1 MPTHLCRVETVGRLA
16 AMRTPETHA
25 REVAAAL
32 PVRHVNSVALNQAQ
46 DMVLAADIRADFPS
60 PRFDNSQMDGYA
72 LPQCAAGTYQ
82 VGPTIAAGTEPT
94 QVLRGSLNAACPIMT
109 GAKVPEGTAAIV
121 PIEHCEPQEFLAPG
135 DHVTVPETQP
145 EQFIRRAGSDL
156 EEGALLATQG
166 DKLTPVRLAA
176 LASQGIAEVE
186 VYRPARIL
194 ICTGGAEIGSGS
206 AAIPDANA
214 PLLTALAHRA
224 GIDVAGYI
232 TTDDDPQAL
241 THAFA
246 DAIAQH
252 HPDAIIT
259 SGGISAGKFEVV
271 RQVLDGWFGHV
282 DQQPGGPQGIA
293 AFGGTPVICLP
304 GNPVSTLVSFRLF
317 VAPALGWAPEPFR
330 VPLAASIEGLAHKE
344 QFRRGRVDSQA
355 HILGGAS
362 SHLLAQAADATH
374 LLRIPAGQR
383 LTDGQEV
390 EVYPL

>member
-1 MPTHLCRVETVGRLA
+1 
-16 AMRTPETHA
+16 MRTPETHA

-32 PVRHVNSVALNQAQ
+32 PARQAATVSLTQAQ
-46 DMVLAADIRADFPS
+46 DMVLAADIHAGFPS

-72 LPQCAAGTYQ
+72 LPQCVAGTYP
-82 VGPTIAAGTEPT
+82 VGPTIAAGTEPA
-94 QVLRGSLNAACPIMT
+94 QVLDSPLSSACPIMT

-121 PIEHCEPQEFLAPG
+121 PIERCEPPEFLDPG
-135 DHVTVPETQP
+135 DHITVPETSP
-145 EQFIRRAGSDL
+145 GQFIRRAGSDL
-156 EEGALLATQG
+156 EEGALLAAQG

-186 VYRPARIL
+186 VYRPAHIL
-194 ICTGGAEIGSGS
+194 ICTGGAEIGHGS

-214 PLLTALAHRA
+214 PLLTAMAHSA

-232 TTDDDPQAL
+232 TTDDDPKAL
-241 THAFA
+241 ERAFTE
-246 DAIAQH
+246 AIAQH

-293 AFGGTPVICLP
+293 TFHDTPVICLP
-304 GNPVSTLVSFRLF
+304 GNPISTLVSFRLF
-317 VAPALGWAPEPFR
+317 VAPALGWAPQPFR
-330 VPLAASIEGLAHKE
+330 VPLAAGIDSLPHKD
-344 QFRRGRVDSQA
+344 QFRRGRVDSHA

-374 LLRIPAGQR
+374 LIRIPADQR
-383 LTDGQEV
+383 LEAGEEV

>member
-1 MPTHLCRVETVGRLA
+1 
-16 AMRTPETHA
+16 MRTPETHA
-25 REVAAAL
+25 REVAATL
-32 PVRHVNSVALNQAQ
+32 PARQAITVPLTQAQ
-46 DMVLAADIRADFPS
+46 DMVLAADIHAGFPS

-72 LPQCAAGTYQ
+72 LPQCAAGTYP
-82 VGPTIAAGTEPT
+82 VGPTIAAGTEPA
-94 QVLRGSLNAACPIMT
+94 QVLDGPLASAYPIMT

-121 PIEHCEPQEFLAPG
+121 PIERCEPQKFLSPG
-135 DHVTVPETQP
+135 GRITVPETSP
-145 EQFIRRAGSDL
+145 GQFIRRTGSDL
-156 EEGALLATQG
+156 EESALLAARG

-176 LASQGIAEVE
+176 LASQGIDEVE

-194 ICTGGAEIGSGS
+194 ICTGGAEIGHGS

-214 PLLTALAHRA
+214 PLLTAMARRA

-241 THAFA
+241 ERAFTE
-246 DAIAQH
+246 AIAQH
-252 HPDAIIT
+252 RPDAIIT

-293 AFGGTPVICLP
+293 AFRGTPVICLP
-304 GNPVSTLVSFRLF
+304 GNPISTLVSFRLF
-317 VAPALGWAPEPFR
+317 VAPALGWAPQPFR
-330 VPLAASIEGLAHKE
+330 VPLAAGIEGLPHKD
-344 QFRRGRVDSQA
+344 QFRRGRVDSHA

-374 LLRIPAGQR
+374 LIRIPAGQR
-383 LTDGQEV
+383 LEKDQEV

>member
-1 MPTHLCRVETVGRLA
+1 
-16 AMRTPETHA
+16 MRTPETHA
-25 REVAAAL
+25 CEVAAAL
-32 PVRHVNSVALNQAQ
+32 PARQATTVPLTQAL
-46 DMVLAADIRADFPS
+46 DMVLAADVHAGFPS

-72 LPQCAAGTYQ
+72 LPQCTAGTYP
-82 VGPTIAAGTEPT
+82 VGPTIAAGTEPA
-94 QVLRGSLNAACPIMT
+94 QVLGSPLSSACPIMT

-121 PIEHCEPQEFLAPG
+121 PIERCEPQEFLAPG
-135 DHVTVPETQP
+135 DRITVPETSP
-145 EQFIRRAGSDL
+145 GQFIRRTGSDL
-156 EEGALLATQG
+156 EEGALLAARG

-176 LASQGIAEVE
+176 LASQGIDEAE

-194 ICTGGAEIGSGS
+194 ICTGGAEIGHGS

-214 PLLTALAHRA
+214 PLLTAMAGRA

-241 THAFA
+241 ERAFTE
-246 DAIAQH
+246 AIAQH
-252 HPDAIIT
+252 HTDAIIT

-293 AFGGTPVICLP
+293 TFHDTPVICLP
-304 GNPVSTLVSFRLF
+304 GNPISTLVSFRLF
-317 VAPALGWAPEPFR
+317 VAPALGWAPQPFR
-330 VPLAASIEGLAHKE
+330 VPLAASIDGLPHKD
-344 QFRRGRVDSQA
+344 QFRRGRVDSRA

-374 LLRIPAGQR
+374 LIRIPAGQR
-383 LTDGQEV
+383 LEAGEEV

>member
-1 MPTHLCRVETVGRLA
+1 
-16 AMRTPETHA
+16 MRTPETHA

-32 PVRHVNSVALNQAQ
+32 PARQATSVPLTQAQ
-46 DMVLAADIRADFPS
+46 DMVLAADIHAGFPS

-72 LPQCAAGTYQ
+72 LPQCAAGTYP
-82 VGPTIAAGTEPT
+82 VGPTIAAGPEPA
-94 QVLRGSLNAACPIMT
+94 QVLNGPLASACPIMT
-109 GAKVPEGTAAIV
+109 GAKVPDGTAAIV
-121 PIEHCEPQEFLAPG
+121 PIERCEPQEFLSPG
-135 DHVTVPETQP
+135 GRITVPVTTP
-145 EQFIRRAGSDL
+145 GQFIRRTGSDL
-156 EEGALLATQG
+156 EESALLAARG

-176 LASQGIAEVE
+176 LASQGIDEVE

-194 ICTGGAEIGSGS
+194 ICTGGAEIGHGS

-214 PLLTALAHRA
+214 PLLTAMARRA

-241 THAFA
+241 ERAFTE
-246 DAIAQH
+246 AIAQH
-252 HPDAIIT
+252 RPDAIIT

-293 AFGGTPVICLP
+293 AFRGTPVICLP
-304 GNPVSTLVSFRLF
+304 GNPISTLVSFRLF
-317 VAPALGWAPEPFR
+317 VAPALGWAPQPFR
-330 VPLAASIEGLAHKE
+330 IPLAAGIDGLPHKD
-344 QFRRGRVDSQA
+344 QFRRGRVDSHA
-355 HILGGAS
+355 HVLGGAS

-374 LLRIPAGQR
+374 LIRIPARQR
-383 LTDGQEV
+383 LEAGEEA

>member
-1 MPTHLCRVETVGRLA
+1 
-16 AMRTPETHA
+16 MRTPETHA

-32 PVRHVNSVALNQAQ
+32 PTRQATTVPLTQAQ
-46 DMVLAADIRADFPS
+46 DMVLAADIHAGFPS

-72 LPQCAAGTYQ
+72 LPQCAAGTYP

-94 QVLRGSLNAACPIMT
+94 QVLDSPLSSACPIMT

-121 PIEHCEPQEFLAPG
+121 PIERCEPQEFLAPG
-135 DHVTVPETQP
+135 GRITVPKTSP
-145 EQFIRRAGSDL
+145 GQFIRRTGSDL
-156 EEGALLATQG
+156 EEGALLAARG

-176 LASQGIAEVE
+176 LASQGIDEVE

-194 ICTGGAEIGSGS
+194 ICTGGAEIGHGS

-214 PLLTALAHRA
+214 PLLTAMAGRA

-241 THAFA
+241 ELAFTE
-246 DAIAQH
+246 AIAQH
-252 HPDAIIT
+252 RPDAIIT

-293 AFGGTPVICLP
+293 TFHNTPVICLP
-304 GNPVSTLVSFRLF
+304 GNPISTLVSFRLF
-317 VAPALGWAPEPFR
+317 VAPTLGWAPQPFH
-330 VPLAASIEGLAHKE
+330 VPLAAGIEGLPHKD
-344 QFRRGRVDSQA
+344 QFRRGRVDSHA

-374 LLRIPAGQR
+374 LIRIPAGQR
-383 LTDGQEV
+383 LEEGQEV

>member
-1 MPTHLCRVETVGRLA
+1 
-16 AMRTPETHA
+16 MRTPETHA

-32 PVRHVNSVALNQAQ
+32 PARQATTVPLTQAQ
-46 DMVLAADIRADFPS
+46 DMVLAADIHAGFPS

-72 LPQCAAGTYQ
+72 LPQCAAGTYP
-82 VGPTIAAGTEPT
+82 VGPTIAAGTEPA
-94 QVLRGSLNAACPIMT
+94 QVLDSPLSSACPIMT

-121 PIEHCEPQEFLAPG
+121 PIERCEPQEFLAPG
-135 DHVTVPETQP
+135 DRITVPETSP
-145 EQFIRRAGSDL
+145 GQFIRRTGSDL
-156 EEGALLATQG
+156 EEGALLAARG

-176 LASQGIAEVE
+176 LASQGIDEVE

-194 ICTGGAEIGSGS
+194 ICTGGAEIGHGS

-214 PLLTALAHRA
+214 PLLMAMAHRA

-241 THAFA
+241 ERAFTE
-246 DAIAQH
+246 AIAQH
-252 HPDAIIT
+252 RPDAIIT

-271 RQVLDGWFGHV
+271 RQVLNGWFGHV

-293 AFGGTPVICLP
+293 AFRSTPVVCLP
-304 GNPVSTLVSFRLF
+304 GNPISTLVSFRLF
-317 VAPALGWAPEPFR
+317 VAPALGWAPRPFL
-330 VPLAASIEGLAHKE
+330 VPLAAGVEGLPHKD
-344 QFRRGRVDSQA
+344 QFRRGRVDSRA

-374 LLRIPAGQR
+374 LIRIPAGQR
-383 LTDGQEV
+383 LEEGQEV

>member
-1 MPTHLCRVETVGRLA
+1 
-16 AMRTPETHA
+16 MRTPETHA

-32 PVRHVNSVALNQAQ
+32 PARQATTVPLTQAQ
-46 DMVLAADIRADFPS
+46 DMVLAADIHAGFPS

-72 LPQCAAGTYQ
+72 LPQCAAGTYP
-82 VGPTIAAGTEPT
+82 VGPTIAAGAEPA
-94 QVLRGSLNAACPIMT
+94 QVLDGPLASACPIMT
-109 GAKVPEGTAAIV
+109 GAKVPDGTAAIV
-121 PIEHCEPQEFLAPG
+121 PIERCEPQEFLSPG
-135 DHVTVPETQP
+135 GRITVPKTSP
-145 EQFIRRAGSDL
+145 GQFIRRTGSDL
-156 EEGALLATQG
+156 EESALLAARG

-176 LASQGIAEVE
+176 LASQGIDEVE

-194 ICTGGAEIGSGS
+194 ICTGGAEIGHGS

-214 PLLTALAHRA
+214 PLLTAMARRA

-241 THAFA
+241 ELAFTE
-246 DAIAQH
+246 AIAQH
-252 HPDAIIT
+252 RPDAIIT

-293 AFGGTPVICLP
+293 AFRGTPVICLP
-304 GNPVSTLVSFRLF
+304 GNPISTLVSFRLF
-317 VAPALGWAPEPFR
+317 VAPALGWAPQPFR
-330 VPLAASIEGLAHKE
+330 VPLAAGIDGLPHKD
-344 QFRRGRVDSQA
+344 QFRRGRVDSHA

-374 LLRIPAGQR
+374 LIRIPAGQR
-383 LTDGQEV
+383 LEEGQEV

>member
-1 MPTHLCRVETVGRLA
+1 MPAHPCRVETAGKLA
-16 AMRTPETHA
+16 TMRTPETHA

-32 PVRHVNSVALNQAQ
+32 PARQVTTVALHRAQ
-46 DMVLAADIRADFPS
+46 DMVLSADIHAGFPS
-60 PRFDNSQMDGYA
+60 PRFNNSQMDGYA
-72 LPQCAAGTYQ
+72 LPQCAAGTYL
-82 VGPTIAAGTEPT
+82 VGPTIAAGDDPIR
-94 QVLRGSLNAACPIMT
+94 VLNCPLGAACPIMT

-121 PIEHCEPQEFLAPG
+121 PIEHCEPQEFLSPG
-135 DHVTVPETQP
+135 ARITVPETSP
-145 EQFIRRAGSDL
+145 GQFIRRTGSDL
-156 EEGALLATQG
+156 EEGALLAARD

-176 LASQGIAEVE
+176 LASQGIDEVE

-194 ICTGGAEIGSGS
+194 ICTGGAEIGHGN

-214 PLLTALAHRA
+214 PLLTAMAHRA
-224 GIDVAGYI
+224 GIEVEGYI
-232 TTDDDPQAL
+232 TTNDDPQAL

-246 DAIAQH
+246 EAIALN
-252 HPDAIIT
+252 HPDAVVT

-271 RQVLDGWFGHV
+271 RQVLNGWFGHV

-293 AFGGTPVICLP
+293 TFHDTPVICLP
-304 GNPVSTLVSFRLF
+304 GNPISTLVSFRLF

-330 VPLAASIEGLAHKE
+330 VPLAAGIEGLPHKK
-344 QFRRGRVDSQA
+344 QFRRGRVDSHA

-374 LLRIPAGQR
+374 LIRIPAGQR
-383 LTDGQEV
+383 LEADEEV

>member
-1 MPTHLCRVETVGRLA
+1 
-16 AMRTPETHA
+16 MRTPKTHA

-32 PVRHVNSVALNQAQ
+32 PTRQAATVPLAQAQ
-46 DMVLAADIRADFPS
+46 GMVLATDIHAGFPS

-72 LPQCAAGTYQ
+72 LPQCAAGTYP
-82 VGPTIAAGTEPT
+82 VGPTIAAGTEPA
-94 QVLRGSLNAACPIMT
+94 QVLDSPLSSACPIMT

-121 PIEHCEPQEFLAPG
+121 PIERCEPQEFLAPG
-135 DHVTVPETQP
+135 ERITVPETSP
-145 EQFIRRAGSDL
+145 GQFIRRTGSDL
-156 EEGALLATQG
+156 EEGALLAARG

-176 LASQGIAEVE
+176 LASQGIDEVE

-194 ICTGGAEIGSGS
+194 ICTGGAEIGHGS

-214 PLLTALAHRA
+214 PLLTAMAGRA

-232 TTDDDPQAL
+232 TTDDDPQVL
-241 THAFA
+241 EHAFTE
-246 DAIAQH
+246 AIAQH

-271 RQVLDGWFGHV
+271 RQVLEGWFGHV

-293 AFGGTPVICLP
+293 AFHDTPVICLP
-304 GNPVSTLVSFRLF
+304 GNPISTLVSFRLF
-317 VAPALGWAPEPFR
+317 VAPTLGWAPQPFR
-330 VPLAASIEGLAHKE
+330 VPLAASIDGLPYKD
-344 QFRRGRVDSQA
+344 QFRRGRVDSHA

-374 LLRIPAGQR
+374 LIRIPADQR
-383 LTDGQEV
+383 LEAGEEV

>member
-1 MPTHLCRVETVGRLA
+1 
-16 AMRTPETHA
+16 MRTPETHA

-32 PVRHVNSVALNQAQ
+32 PARQATTVPLTQAQ
-46 DMVLAADIRADFPS
+46 DMVLAADIHAGFPS

-72 LPQCAAGTYQ
+72 LPQCAAGTYP
-82 VGPTIAAGTEPT
+82 VGPTIAAGTEPA
-94 QVLRGSLNAACPIMT
+94 QVLDSPLSSACPIMT

-121 PIEHCEPQEFLAPG
+121 PIERCEPQEFLAPG
-135 DHVTVPETQP
+135 DRITVPETSP
-145 EQFIRRAGSDL
+145 GQFIRRTSSDL
-156 EEGALLATQG
+156 EEGALLAARG

-176 LASQGIAEVE
+176 LASQGIDAVE

-194 ICTGGAEIGSGS
+194 ICTGGAEIGHGS

-214 PLLTALAHRA
+214 PLLTAMAGRA

-232 TTDDDPQAL
+232 TTDDDPKAL
-241 THAFA
+241 ERAFTE
-246 DAIAQH
+246 AIAQH

-271 RQVLDGWFGHV
+271 RQVLEGWFGHV

-293 AFGGTPVICLP
+293 TFHDTPVICLP
-304 GNPVSTLVSFRLF
+304 GNPISTLVSFRLF
-317 VAPALGWAPEPFR
+317 VAPALGWAPEPFH
-330 VPLAASIEGLAHKE
+330 VPLAAGIDGLPHKE
-344 QFRRGRVDSQA
+344 QFRRGRVDSRA

-374 LLRIPAGQR
+374 LIRIPAGQR
-383 LTDGQEV
+383 LEKGQEV

>member
-1 MPTHLCRVETVGRLA
+1 
-16 AMRTPETHA
+16 MRTPETHA

-32 PVRHVNSVALNQAQ
+32 PARQAITVPLTQAQ
-46 DMVLAADIRADFPS
+46 DMVLAADIHAGFPS

-72 LPQCAAGTYQ
+72 LPQCAAGAYP
-82 VGPTIAAGTEPT
+82 VGPTIAAGTEPS
-94 QVLRGSLNAACPIMT
+94 QVLDGPLASACPIMT

-121 PIEHCEPQEFLAPG
+121 PIERCEPQEFLSPG
-135 DHVTVPETQP
+135 GRITVPETSP
-145 EQFIRRAGSDL
+145 GQFIRRTGSDL
-156 EEGALLATQG
+156 EEGALLAARG

-176 LASQGIAEVE
+176 LASQGIDEVE

-194 ICTGGAEIGSGS
+194 ICTGGAEIGHGS

-214 PLLTALAHRA
+214 PLLTAMARRA

-241 THAFA
+241 ERAFTE
-246 DAIAQH
+246 AIAQH
-252 HPDAIIT
+252 RPDAIIT

-293 AFGGTPVICLP
+293 AFRGTPVICLP
-304 GNPVSTLVSFRLF
+304 GNPISTLVSFRLF
-317 VAPALGWAPEPFR
+317 VAPALGWAPQPFR
-330 VPLAASIEGLAHKE
+330 VPLAAGIDGLPHKD
-344 QFRRGRVDSQA
+344 QFRRGSVDSHA

-374 LLRIPAGQR
+374 LIRIPAGQH
-383 LTDGQEV
+383 LEEGQEV

>member
-1 MPTHLCRVETVGRLA
+1 
-16 AMRTPETHA
+16 MRTPETHA

-32 PVRHVNSVALNQAQ
+32 PARQATTVPLTQAQ
-46 DMVLAADIRADFPS
+46 DMVLAADIHAGFPS

-72 LPQCAAGTYQ
+72 LPQCAAGAYP
-82 VGPTIAAGTEPT
+82 VGPTIAAGTEPS
-94 QVLRGSLNAACPIMT
+94 QVLDGPLASACPIMT

-121 PIEHCEPQEFLAPG
+121 PIERCEPQEFLSPG
-135 DHVTVPETQP
+135 GRITVPETSP
-145 EQFIRRAGSDL
+145 GQFIRRTGSDL
-156 EEGALLATQG
+156 EEGALLAARG

-194 ICTGGAEIGSGS
+194 ICTGGAEIGHGS

-214 PLLTALAHRA
+214 PLLTAMARRA

-241 THAFA
+241 ERAFTE
-246 DAIAQH
+246 AIAQH
-252 HPDAIIT
+252 RPDAIIT

-293 AFGGTPVICLP
+293 AFRNTPVICLP
-304 GNPVSTLVSFRLF
+304 GNPISTLVSFRLF
-317 VAPALGWAPEPFR
+317 VTPALGWAPEPFR
-330 VPLAASIEGLAHKE
+330 VPLAAGIEGLPHRD
-344 QFRRGRVDSQA
+344 QFRRGSVDSRA

-374 LLRIPAGQR
+374 LIRIPAGQR
-383 LTDGQEV
+383 LEEGQEV

>member
-1 MPTHLCRVETVGRLA
+1 MPTHPCRVETVGRLA

-25 REVAAAL
+25 REVTAAL
-32 PVRHVNSVALNQAQ
+32 PARQATTVALNKAQ
-46 DMVLAADIRADFPS
+46 DMVLAADICAGFPS

-82 VGPTIAAGTEPT
+82 VGPTIAAGTEPAR
-94 QVLRGSLNAACPIMT
+94 VLDGPLPAACPIMT
-109 GAKVPEGTAAIV
+109 GAKVPEGTAAVV
-121 PIEHCEPQEFLAPG
+121 PIERCEPPEFLDPG
-135 DHVTVPETQP
+135 SHITVPETSP
-145 EQFIRRAGSDL
+145 GQFIRRTGSDL
-156 EEGALLATQG
+156 EEGALLAAQG

-214 PLLTALAHRA
+214 PLLKGMARRA
-224 GIDVAGYI
+224 GLEVAGHI
-232 TTDDDPQAL
+232 TTNDAPQAL

-293 AFGGTPVICLP
+293 TFHGTPVICLP
-304 GNPVSTLVSFRLF
+304 GNPISTLVSFRLF
-317 VAPALGWAPEPFR
+317 VAPALGWAPESFR
-330 VPLAASIEGLAHKE
+330 VPLAAGIEGLAHKE
-344 QFRRGRVDSQA
+344 QFRRGRVDSHA

-374 LLRIPAGQR
+374 LIRIPAGQR
-383 LTDGQEV
+383 LEEGQEV

>member
-1 MPTHLCRVETVGRLA
+1 MPTHPCRVETAGKLA

-32 PVRHVNSVALNQAQ
+32 PARQATTVSLNEAQ
-46 DMVLAADIRADFPS
+46 NMVLSAAIHAGFPS

-82 VGPTIAAGTEPT
+82 IGPTIAAGTEPA

-109 GAKVPEGTAAIV
+109 GAKVPAGTAAIV

-135 DHVTVPETQP
+135 DRVTVPETSP
-145 EQFIRRAGSDL
+145 GQFIRRAGSDL
-156 EEGALLATQG
+156 EEGALLAAQG

-194 ICTGGAEIGSGS
+194 ICTGGAEIGHGN

-214 PLLTALAHRA
+214 PLLTAMAHRA
-224 GIDVAGYI
+224 GIEVAGYI
-232 TTDDDPQAL
+232 ATNDDPQAL

-293 AFGGTPVICLP
+293 AFRSTPVVCLP
-304 GNPVSTLVSFRLF
+304 GNPISTLVSFRLF
-317 VAPALGWAPEPFR
+317 VAPTLGWAPQPFR
-330 VPLAASIEGLAHKE
+330 VPLAASIDGLPHKK
-344 QFRRGRVDSQA
+344 QFRRGRVDSHA

-374 LLRIPAGQR
+374 LIRIPAGQR
-383 LTDGQEV
+383 LEADEEV

>member
-1 MPTHLCRVETVGRLA
+1 
-16 AMRTPETHA
+16 MRTPETHA

-32 PVRHVNSVALNQAQ
+32 PARQATTVPLTQAQ
-46 DMVLAADIRADFPS
+46 DMVLAADIHAGFPS

-72 LPQCAAGTYQ
+72 LPQCAAGTYP

-94 QVLRGSLNAACPIMT
+94 QVLDSPLSSACPIMT
-109 GAKVPEGTAAIV
+109 GAKVPDGTAAIV
-121 PIEHCEPQEFLAPG
+121 PIERCEPQEFLSPG
-135 DHVTVPETQP
+135 GRITVPKTSP
-145 EQFIRRAGSDL
+145 GQFIRRTGSDL
-156 EEGALLATQG
+156 EESALLAARG

-176 LASQGIAEVE
+176 LASQGIDEVE

-194 ICTGGAEIGSGS
+194 ICTGGAEIGHGS

-214 PLLTALAHRA
+214 PLLTAMARRA

-241 THAFA
+241 ELAFTE
-246 DAIAQH
+246 AIAQH
-252 HPDAIIT
+252 RPDAIIT

-293 AFGGTPVICLP
+293 TFHNTPVICLP
-304 GNPVSTLVSFRLF
+304 GNPISTLVSFRLF
-317 VAPALGWAPEPFR
+317 VAPTLGWAPQPFH
-330 VPLAASIEGLAHKE
+330 VPLAAGIEGLPHKD
-344 QFRRGRVDSQA
+344 QFRRGRVDSHA

-374 LLRIPAGQR
+374 LIRIPAGQR
-383 LTDGQEV
+383 LEEGQEV

>member
-1 MPTHLCRVETVGRLA
+1 
-16 AMRTPETHA
+16 MRTPETHA

-32 PVRHVNSVALNQAQ
+32 PARQATTVPLTQAQ
-46 DMVLAADIRADFPS
+46 DMVLAADIHAGFPS

-72 LPQCAAGTYQ
+72 LPQCAAGTYP
-82 VGPTIAAGTEPT
+82 VGPTIAAGTEPA
-94 QVLRGSLNAACPIMT
+94 QVLDSPLSSACPIMT

-121 PIEHCEPQEFLAPG
+121 PIERCEPQEFLAPG
-135 DHVTVPETQP
+135 GRITVPETSP
-145 EQFIRRAGSDL
+145 GQFIRRTGSDL
-156 EEGALLATQG
+156 EEGALLAARG

-194 ICTGGAEIGSGS
+194 ICTGGAEIGHGS

-214 PLLTALAHRA
+214 PLLTAMAQRA

-241 THAFA
+241 ERAFTE
-246 DAIAQH
+246 AIAQH
-252 HPDAIIT
+252 RPDAIIT

-293 AFGGTPVICLP
+293 SFRGTPVICLP

-317 VAPALGWAPEPFR
+317 VAPALGWEPEPFC
-330 VPLAASIEGLAHKE
+330 VPLAAGIEGLPHRD
-344 QFRRGRVDSQA
+344 QFRRGRVDSRA

-374 LLRIPAGQR
+374 LIRIPAGQH
-383 LTDGQEV
+383 LEKGQEV

>member
-1 MPTHLCRVETVGRLA
+1 
-16 AMRTPETHA
+16 MRTPETHA

-32 PVRHVNSVALNQAQ
+32 PARQATTVPLTQAQ
-46 DMVLAADIRADFPS
+46 DMVLAADIHAGFPS

-72 LPQCAAGTYQ
+72 LPQCAAGTYP

-94 QVLRGSLNAACPIMT
+94 QVLDSPLSSACPIMT

-121 PIEHCEPQEFLAPG
+121 PIERCEPQEFLSPG
-135 DHVTVPETQP
+135 GRITVPKTSP
-145 EQFIRRAGSDL
+145 GQFIRRTGSDL
-156 EEGALLATQG
+156 EESALLAARG

-176 LASQGIAEVE
+176 LASQGIDEVE

-194 ICTGGAEIGSGS
+194 ICTGGAEIGHGS

-214 PLLTALAHRA
+214 PLLTAMARRA

-241 THAFA
+241 ELAFTE
-246 DAIAQH
+246 AIAQH
-252 HPDAIIT
+252 RPDAIIT

-293 AFGGTPVICLP
+293 TFHNTPVICLP
-304 GNPVSTLVSFRLF
+304 GNPISTLVSFRLF
-317 VAPALGWAPEPFR
+317 VAPALGWAPEPFH
-330 VPLAASIEGLAHKE
+330 VPLAAGIEGLPHKD
-344 QFRRGRVDSQA
+344 QFRRGRVDSHA

-374 LLRIPAGQR
+374 LIRIPAGQR
-383 LTDGQEV
+383 LEEGQEV

>member
-1 MPTHLCRVETVGRLA
+1 
-16 AMRTPETHA
+16 MRTPETHA

-32 PVRHVNSVALNQAQ
+32 PARQTTTVPLTQAQ
-46 DMVLAADIRADFPS
+46 DMVLAADIHAGFPS

-72 LPQCAAGTYQ
+72 LPQCAAGAYP
-82 VGPTIAAGTEPT
+82 VGPTIAAGTEPA
-94 QVLRGSLNAACPIMT
+94 QVLDGPLTGACPIMT

-121 PIEHCEPQEFLAPG
+121 PIERCEPQEFLAPG
-135 DHVTVPETQP
+135 GRITVPETSP
-145 EQFIRRAGSDL
+145 GQFIRRTGSDL
-156 EEGALLATQG
+156 EEGALLAARG
-166 DKLTPVRLAA
+166 HKLTPVRLAA
-176 LASQGIAEVE
+176 LASQGIDEVE

-194 ICTGGAEIGSGS
+194 ICTGGAEIGHGS

-214 PLLTALAHRA
+214 PLLTAMARRA

-232 TTDDDPQAL
+232 TTDDDPQSL
-241 THAFA
+241 ERAFTE
-246 DAIAQH
+246 AIAHH

-271 RQVLDGWFGHV
+271 RQVLDGWFDHV

-293 AFGGTPVICLP
+293 SFRGTPVICLP
-304 GNPVSTLVSFRLF
+304 GNPISTLVSFRLF
-317 VAPALGWAPEPFR
+317 VAPTLGWAPQPFR
-330 VPLAASIEGLAHKE
+330 VPLAAGIDGLPHKD
-344 QFRRGRVDSQA
+344 QFRRGSVDSHA

-374 LLRIPAGQR
+374 LIRIPAGQR
-383 LTDGQEV
+383 LEKGQEV

>member
-1 MPTHLCRVETVGRLA
+1 
-16 AMRTPETHA
+16 MRTPETHA

-32 PVRHVNSVALNQAQ
+32 PARQATTVPLTQAQ
-46 DMVLAADIRADFPS
+46 DMVLAADIHAGFPS

-72 LPQCAAGTYQ
+72 LPQCAAGAYP
-82 VGPTIAAGTEPT
+82 VGPTIAAGTEPS
-94 QVLRGSLNAACPIMT
+94 QVLDGPLASACPIMT

-121 PIEHCEPQEFLAPG
+121 PIERCEPQEFLSPG
-135 DHVTVPETQP
+135 GRITVPETSP
-145 EQFIRRAGSDL
+145 GQFIRRTGSDL
-156 EEGALLATQG
+156 EEGALLAARG

-194 ICTGGAEIGSGS
+194 ICTGGAEIGHGS

-214 PLLTALAHRA
+214 PLLTAMARRA

-241 THAFA
+241 ERAFTE
-246 DAIAQH
+246 AIAQH
-252 HPDAIIT
+252 RPDAIIT

-293 AFGGTPVICLP
+293 AFRNTPVICLP
-304 GNPVSTLVSFRLF
+304 GNPISTLVSFRLF
-317 VAPALGWAPEPFR
+317 VTPALGWAPEPFR
-330 VPLAASIEGLAHKE
+330 VPLAAGIEGLPHRD
-344 QFRRGRVDSQA
+344 QFRRGSVDSRA

-374 LLRIPAGQR
+374 LIRIPADQR
-383 LTDGQEV
+383 LEAGEEV

>member
-1 MPTHLCRVETVGRLA
+1 
-16 AMRTPETHA
+16 MRTPETHA

-32 PVRHVNSVALNQAQ
+32 PALQATTVPLTQAQ
-46 DMVLAADIRADFPS
+46 DMVLAADIHAGFPS

-72 LPQCAAGTYQ
+72 LPQCAAGTYP
-82 VGPTIAAGTEPT
+82 VGPTIAAGTEPA
-94 QVLRGSLNAACPIMT
+94 QVLDSPLSSACPIMT

-121 PIEHCEPQEFLAPG
+121 PIERCEPQEFLAPG
-135 DHVTVPETQP
+135 GRITVPETSP
-145 EQFIRRAGSDL
+145 GQFIRRTGSDL
-156 EEGALLATQG
+156 EEGALLAARG

-194 ICTGGAEIGSGS
+194 ICTGGAEIGHGS

-214 PLLTALAHRA
+214 PLLTAMAQRA

-241 THAFA
+241 ERAFTE
-246 DAIAQH
+246 AIAQH
-252 HPDAIIT
+252 RPDAIIT

-293 AFGGTPVICLP
+293 SFRGTPVICLP
-304 GNPVSTLVSFRLF
+304 GNPISTLVSFRLF
-317 VAPALGWAPEPFR
+317 VAPALGWEPEPFR
-330 VPLAASIEGLAHKE
+330 VPLAAGIDGLPHKD
-344 QFRRGRVDSQA
+344 QFRRGRVEARA

-374 LLRIPAGQR
+374 LIRIPAGQR
-383 LTDGQEV
+383 LEEGQEV
-390 EVYPL
+390 EVFPL

>member
-1 MPTHLCRVETVGRLA
+1 
-16 AMRTPETHA
+16 MRTPKTHA

-32 PVRHVNSVALNQAQ
+32 PARQAATVPLTQAQ
-46 DMVLAADIRADFPS
+46 DMVLAADIHAGFPS

-72 LPQCAAGTYQ
+72 LPQCTAGTYP
-82 VGPTIAAGTEPT
+82 VGPTIAAGTEPA
-94 QVLRGSLNAACPIMT
+94 QVLDSPLSSACPIMT

-121 PIEHCEPQEFLAPG
+121 PIERCEPQEFLAPG
-135 DHVTVPETQP
+135 DRITVPETSP
-145 EQFIRRAGSDL
+145 DQFIRRTGSDL
-156 EEGALLATQG
+156 EEGALLAARG

-176 LASQGIAEVE
+176 LASQGIDEVE

-194 ICTGGAEIGSGS
+194 ICTGGAEIGHGS

-214 PLLTALAHRA
+214 PLLTAMAGRA

-232 TTDDDPQAL
+232 TTDDDPKAL
-241 THAFA
+241 ERAFTE
-246 DAIAQH
+246 AIAQH
-252 HPDAIIT
+252 RPDAIIT

-271 RQVLDGWFGHV
+271 RQVLEGWFGHV

-293 AFGGTPVICLP
+293 TFHDTPVICLP
-304 GNPVSTLVSFRLF
+304 GNPISTLVSFRLF
-317 VAPALGWAPEPFR
+317 VAPALGWAPEPFH
-330 VPLAASIEGLAHKE
+330 VPLAAGIDGLPHKE
-344 QFRRGRVDSQA
+344 QFRRGRVDSRA

-374 LLRIPAGQR
+374 LIRIPAGQR
-383 LTDGQEV
+383 LEKDQEV

>member
-1 MPTHLCRVETVGRLA
+1 
-16 AMRTPETHA
+16 MRTPETHA

-32 PVRHVNSVALNQAQ
+32 PARQATTVPLTQAQ
-46 DMVLAADIRADFPS
+46 DMVLAADIHAGFPS

-72 LPQCAAGTYQ
+72 LPQCAAGTYP
-82 VGPTIAAGTEPT
+82 VGPTIAAGTEPA
-94 QVLRGSLNAACPIMT
+94 QVLDSPLSSACPIMT

-121 PIEHCEPQEFLAPG
+121 PIERCEPQEFLAPG
-135 DHVTVPETQP
+135 DRITVPETSP
-145 EQFIRRAGSDL
+145 GQFIRRTGSDL
-156 EEGALLATQG
+156 EEGALLAARG

-176 LASQGIAEVE
+176 LASQGIDEVE

-194 ICTGGAEIGSGS
+194 ICTGGAEIGHGS

-214 PLLTALAHRA
+214 PLLTAMARRA

-241 THAFA
+241 ERAFTE
-246 DAIAQH
+246 AIAQH
-252 HPDAIIT
+252 RPDAIIT

-293 AFGGTPVICLP
+293 AFRSTPVVCLP
-304 GNPVSTLVSFRLF
+304 GNPISTLVSFRLF
-317 VAPALGWAPEPFR
+317 VTPTLGWAPQPFR
-330 VPLAASIEGLAHKE
+330 VPLAASIDGLPHKD
-344 QFRRGRVDSQA
+344 QFRRGRVDSRA

-374 LLRIPAGQR
+374 LICLPAGQR
-383 LTDGQEV
+383 LEAGEEV

>member
-1 MPTHLCRVETVGRLA
+1 
-16 AMRTPETHA
+16 MRTPKTHA

-32 PVRHVNSVALNQAQ
+32 PARQATTVPLTQAQ
-46 DMVLAADIRADFPS
+46 DMVLAADIHAGFPS

-72 LPQCAAGTYQ
+72 LPQCTAGIYP
-82 VGPTIAAGTEPT
+82 VGPTIAAGTEPA
-94 QVLRGSLNAACPIMT
+94 QVLDSPLSSACPIMT

-121 PIEHCEPQEFLAPG
+121 PIERCEPQEFLVPG
-135 DHVTVPETQP
+135 ERITVPETSP
-145 EQFIRRAGSDL
+145 GQFIRRTGSDL
-156 EEGALLATQG
+156 EEGALLAARG

-176 LASQGIAEVE
+176 LASQGIDEVE

-194 ICTGGAEIGSGS
+194 ICTGGAEIGHGS

-214 PLLTALAHRA
+214 PLLTAMAGRA

-241 THAFA
+241 ERAFTE
-246 DAIAQH
+246 AIAQH

-293 AFGGTPVICLP
+293 VFRSTPVVCLP
-304 GNPVSTLVSFRLF
+304 GNPISTLVSFRLF
-317 VAPALGWAPEPFR
+317 VAPALGWAPQPFR
-330 VPLAASIEGLAHKE
+330 VRLAASIDGLPHKD
-344 QFRRGRVDSQA
+344 QFRRGRVDSHA

-374 LLRIPAGQR
+374 LIRIPADQR
-383 LTDGQEV
+383 LEAGEEV

>member
-1 MPTHLCRVETVGRLA
+1 
-16 AMRTPETHA
+16 MRTPETHA

-32 PVRHVNSVALNQAQ
+32 PARQAITVPLTQAQ
-46 DMVLAADIRADFPS
+46 DMVLAADILAGFPS

-72 LPQCAAGTYQ
+72 LPQCAAGTYP
-82 VGPTIAAGTEPT
+82 VGPTIAAGTEPA
-94 QVLRGSLNAACPIMT
+94 QVLDSPLSSACPIMT

-121 PIEHCEPQEFLAPG
+121 PIERCEPQEFLAPG
-135 DHVTVPETQP
+135 DRITVPETSP
-145 EQFIRRAGSDL
+145 GQFIRRTGSDL
-156 EEGALLATQG
+156 EEGALLATRG

-176 LASQGIAEVE
+176 LASQGIDEVE

-194 ICTGGAEIGSGS
+194 ICTGGAEIGHGS

-214 PLLTALAHRA
+214 PLLTAMAHRA

-241 THAFA
+241 ERAFTK
-246 DAIAQH
+246 AIAQH
-252 HPDAIIT
+252 RPDAIIT

-271 RQVLDGWFGHV
+271 RQVLNGWFGHV

-293 AFGGTPVICLP
+293 AFRSTPVVCLP
-304 GNPVSTLVSFRLF
+304 GNPISTLVSFRLF
-317 VAPALGWAPEPFR
+317 VAPALGWAPQPFR
-330 VPLAASIEGLAHKE
+330 VPLAAGIDGLPHKD
-344 QFRRGRVDSQA
+344 QFRRGRVDSHA
-355 HILGGAS
+355 HILGGGS

-374 LLRIPAGQR
+374 LIRIPAGQR
-383 LTDGQEV
+383 IEAGQEV

>member
-1 MPTHLCRVETVGRLA
+1 
-16 AMRTPETHA
+16 MRTPETHA

-32 PVRHVNSVALNQAQ
+32 PARQATTVPLTQAQ
-46 DMVLAADIRADFPS
+46 DMVLSADIHTGFPS

-72 LPQCAAGTYQ
+72 LPQCAAGTYP
-82 VGPTIAAGTEPT
+82 VGPTIAAGTEPA
-94 QVLRGSLNAACPIMT
+94 QVLDSSLSSACPIMT

-121 PIEHCEPQEFLAPG
+121 PIERCEPQEFLAPG
-135 DHVTVPETQP
+135 DRITVPETSP
-145 EQFIRRAGSDL
+145 GQFIRRTGSDL
-156 EEGALLATQG
+156 EEGALLAARG

-176 LASQGIAEVE
+176 LASQGIDEVE

-194 ICTGGAEIGSGS
+194 ICTGGAEIGHGS

-214 PLLTALAHRA
+214 PLLTAMAGRA

-241 THAFA
+241 ERAFTE
-246 DAIAQH
+246 AIAQH
-252 HPDAIIT
+252 RPDAIIT

-271 RQVLDGWFGHV
+271 RQVLNGWFGHV

-293 AFGGTPVICLP
+293 AFRSTPVVCLP
-304 GNPVSTLVSFRLF
+304 GNPISTLVSFRLF
-317 VAPALGWAPEPFR
+317 VAPALGWAPRPFL
-330 VPLAASIEGLAHKE
+330 VPLAAGVEGLPHKD
-344 QFRRGRVDSQA
+344 QFRRGRVDSRA

-374 LLRIPAGQR
+374 LIRIPAGQR
-383 LTDGQEV
+383 LEEGQEV

>member
-1 MPTHLCRVETVGRLA
+1 MPAHPCRVETAGKLA

-25 REVAAAL
+25 REVAVAL
-32 PVRHVNSVALNQAQ
+32 PARQVTAVALHQAQ
-46 DMVLAADIRADFPS
+46 DMVLAADIHAGFPS

-72 LPQCAAGTYQ
+72 LPQCASGTYL
-82 VGPTIAAGTEPT
+82 VGPTIAAGNDPAR
-94 QVLRGSLNAACPIMT
+94 VLNGPLDAACPIMT

-121 PIEHCEPQEFLAPG
+121 PIERCEPQEFLAPG
-135 DHVTVPETQP
+135 GRITVPETSP
-145 EQFIRRAGSDL
+145 GQFIRRTGSDL
-156 EEGALLATQG
+156 EEGSLLAARG
-166 DKLTPVRLAA
+166 DKLTPARLAA

-194 ICTGGAEIGSGS
+194 ICTGGAEIGHGN

-214 PLLTALAHRA
+214 PLLTAMAGRA

-241 THAFA
+241 ERAFTE
-246 DAIAQH
+246 AIAQH
-252 HPDAIIT
+252 RPDAIIT

-304 GNPVSTLVSFRLF
+304 GNPISTLVSFRLF

-383 LTDGQEV
+383 LTEGQEV